1 MSIETRVK
9 RQTLT
14 DEHGAGVISRE
25 AYRIRLAFGNY
36 AIKYPGKE
44 WEGLSEKQA
53 KFRWKDAQNVDYM

>member
-14 DEHGAGVISRE
+14 DEHGTFIASRE

-36 AIKYPGKE
+36 AIKYPGRE
-44 WEGLSEKQA
+44 WEALSEEQA
-53 KFRWKDAQNVDYM
+53 EFRWKDSLNVDYM